1 MRSLLLAAA
10 LFAVPASAEAP
21 LDEWDAKA
29 REMYERAVEIPTVAG
44 RNRVPELASYL
55 RDQFV
60 AGGITDV
67 RIHPHGE
74 TATLIVRWPSAGP
87 AGRKGI
93 LLMGHLDVVE
103 AKREDWERDPFTLVE
118 ENGYFYGRGAGDNKQ
133 GVIAITT
140 ALLRLKAEGFRPDR
154 DIWVLFTGDEETA
167 QVGAERA
174 AGEWIDLSRLE
185 YALNGDGGGGDLL
198 KDGPPVA
205 FGFVTAEKIYQS
217 FTFTAKN
224 RGGHSSRPRKDN
236 AIYDLAHAL
245 QRLEAHLFPA
255 RLDDTGRA
263 YFAERLKTAPEP
275 LAGAIR
281 RWLANP
287 ADRDAA
293 DLIEATDEEAGRTR
307 TTCVATRLEG
317 GHADNA
323 LPQTAKATV
332 NCRIFPGDDPA
343 EVRAA
348 LENIGKAT
356 GVAVEPIEQVRGAAP
371 SPLRH
376 DLLQAF
382 AAAIHVRHPGAP
394 IIPMMATGTT
404 DAFFFRAK
412 GVPVYGVSGMWDY
425 LGDPGAAHGLN
436 ESVPVKAFYQHID
449 HWADLLQSLAGGKR
463 SRVSRR

>member
-1 MRSLLLAAA
+1 MRSLLLAA
-10 LFAVPASAEAP
+10 LFAATPVAAQAP
-21 LDEWDAKA
+21 LDKWDAKA

-44 RNRVPELASYL
+44 RGRVPELASYL
-55 RDQFV
+55 REQFV

-74 TATLIVRWPSAGP
+74 TATLIVRWPAARPS
-87 AGRKGI
+87 GRKGI

-103 AKREDWERDPFTLVE
+103 AKREDWERDPFTLIE
-118 ENGYFYGRGAGDNKQ
+118 ENGYFYGRGTGDNKQ

-154 DIWVLFTGDEETA
+154 DIWVLFTGDEETT

-174 AGEWIDLSRLE
+174 AGEWIDLSQLE

-198 KDGPPVA
+198 KDGTPLPFA
-205 FGFVTAEKIYQS
+205 FTTAEKIYQS

-224 RGGHSSRPRKDN
+224 EGGHSSRPRKDN
-236 AIYDLAHAL
+236 AIYDLARAL
-245 QRLEAHLFPA
+245 QRLEAHRFPA

-263 YFAERLKTAPEP
+263 YLTERLKTAKEP

-287 ADRDAA
+287 ADAEAA
-293 DLIEATDEEAGRTR
+293 DLIEATREEAGRTR

-323 LPQTAKATV
+323 LPQTARATV

-343 EVRAA
+343 EVRRV
-348 LENIGKAT
+348 LEEIGKAT
-356 GVAVEPIEQVRGAAP
+356 GVAVEPIEQVRGAPP
-371 SPLRH
+371 SPLRR
-376 DLLQAF
+376 DLLDAYT
-382 AAAIHVRHPGAP
+382 AVLRKRHPGARAVP
-394 IIPMMATGTT
+394 QMVTGTT

-412 GVPVYGVSGMWDY
+412 GLPVYGTSGMWSY
-425 LGDPGAAHGLN
+425 VGDPGNAHGLN
-436 ESVPVKAFYQHID
+436 ENVPVKAFYQHDD
-449 HWADLLQSLAGGKR
+449 HWADLVKALAGAKK
-463 SRVSRR
+463 SRRR